1 MTTDDPL
8 PREPPDMAS
17 DRGNEVPKFQ
27 KDYEGGKPSETWFT
41 ELDHA
46 VIQEGRCI
54 QCSTCVA
61 VCPVDTI
68 GVDENGLPT
77 QTKMCIGCSRCW
89 DFCPRGGLRYE
100 RQWKITGGEDN
111 VKGAGD
117 PIDEH
122 SAKVRDNWRTNAQD
136 GGLVT
141 AMLIRLLEEGKI
153 DGAIIA
159 TESED
164 EPWKAEPLIAT
175 TPEECIENAGSFYNQ
190 TMALEYLDYRSIE
203 DTFPEMNLD
212 DLSLAVVG
220 TPCVIEGI
228 EALQDFEWDY
238 GSHEEGVRAIEYT
251 IALMCTKNFN
261 YYKFVGEQLEEKRG
275 IPPEDIKKMDI
286 LHGKMMVWDHSDEM
300 ILEEDIENFHNA
312 ALKGCD
318 ECADFTGYCADVSV
332 GSVGSSDEYSS
343 VIIRTETGQEMWEL
357 TEPELDYHDLEDRS
371 AIGGLQNWDKKA
383 AFDALER
390 PFDPDAPRFF
400 SYHEHAEE
408 YGVDPNPYD
417 PSVKG
422 EPSSSS

>member
-1 MTTDDPL
+1 MTTDDTL
-8 PREPPDMAS
+8 PKKPSNVATDGGSET
-17 DRGNEVPKFQ
+17 PKLRN
-27 KDYEGGKPSETWFT
+27 DYEGSKPSETWFT
-41 ELDHA
+41 ELDQA
-46 VIQEGRCI
+46 VIQEDRCI
-54 QCSTCVA
+54 QCGSCIA

-68 GVDENGLPT
+68 GTDEDGLPT
-77 QTKMCIGCSRCW
+77 LTKMCIGCSRCW

-122 SAKVRDNWRTNAQD
+122 SAKVQDNWRENAQD
-136 GGLVT
+136 GGVVT

-153 DGAIIA
+153 DGAVIA

-164 EPWKAEPLIAT
+164 EPWKAEPFIAT
-175 TPEECIENAGSFYNQ
+175 TPKECIENAGSFYNQ
-190 TMALEYLDYRSIE
+190 TMALEHLDYRAIE
-203 DTFPEMNLD
+203 ETFPEMDLD
-212 DLSLAVVG
+212 DLDLAVVG

-261 YYKFVGEQLEEKRG
+261 YYKFVGEQLEEKRD

-286 LHGKMMVWDHSDEM
+286 LHGKLMVWDHSDEM
-300 ILEEDIENFHNA
+300 ILEEDIENFHSA

-343 VIIRTETGQEMWEL
+343 VIVRTEAGQEMWEL
-357 TEPELDYHDLEDRS
+357 TEPELDHHDLEERS
-371 AIGGLQNWDKKA
+371 EIGGLQNWDKKA

-400 SYHEHAEE
+400 SYSEHAED
-408 YGVDPNPYD
+408 YGVDPDPYD

-422 EPSSSS
+422 KPSSSS